1 MSGHVIQFFFMMR
14 SQLKLYHW
22 QTSMF
27 ARHKASDEILDTLD
41 GLIDEYVEVY
51 MGKYGRPKLSK
62 KNNVITIENMN
73 DKSITKYIH
82 LCILYLQKSLP
93 ADLKPTDTDL
103 LNIRDEMLGNLNKFL
118 YLTTLK

>member
-1 MSGHVIQFFFMMR
+1 
-14 SQLKLYHW
+14 
-22 QTSMF
+22 MF

-73 DKSITKYIH
+73 DKSITKYIN